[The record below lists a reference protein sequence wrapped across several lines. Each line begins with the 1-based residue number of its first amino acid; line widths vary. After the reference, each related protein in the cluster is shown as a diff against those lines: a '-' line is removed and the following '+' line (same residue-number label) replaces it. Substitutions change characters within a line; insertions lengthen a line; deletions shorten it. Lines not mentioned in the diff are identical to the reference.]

1 MGVGGGGLEWQVGA
15 ALHELSITLRRD
27 AADAEAAEAAAEPE
41 GNGDGEEDGEEGP
54 GGGGLLRL
62 RMQRLVLRGQR
73 AAREGAR

>member
-1 MGVGGGGLEWQVGA
+1 MEVGGGGLEWQGGA

-27 AADAEAAEAAAEPE
+27 PADAEAAEAAAEPE
-41 GNGDGEEDGEEGP
+41 GNGDGEEDGEEGR
-54 GGGGLLRL
+54 GGLLRL